1 MARVVTLDSARLMQL
16 PGRRAQEIV
25 GAAAGAQN
33 STIRLVEIDPLPP
46 GAPERGP
53 HVHMGFEESIHVLSG
68 HGVTRTPDAEY
79 RLDPGD
85 TILIPSGQIHAT
97 RAVGDEPI
105 RLFCFFPVAD
115 IRPATRE
122 FASWEEA
129 LRDA

>member
-16 PGRRAQEIV
+16 PGRRAQELIGAPV
-25 GAAAGAQN
+25 GSN
-33 STIRLVEIDPLPP
+33 SSTIRLVEIDPLPP

-53 HVHMGFEESIHVLSG
+53 HVHIGFEESIHVLSG
-68 HGVTRTPDAEY
+68 HGITRTPSGEY
-79 RLDPGD
+79 PVNPGD
-85 TILIPSGQIHAT
+85 TILIPSGEIHAT
-97 RAVGDEPI
+97 RALGDEPI
-105 RLFCFFPVAD
+105 RLFCFFPVPD

>member
-1 MARVVTLDSARLMQL
+1 MARVVTLDSARRMEL
-16 PGRRAQEIV
+16 PGRRAQELV
-25 GAAAGAQN
+25 GAPVGAQN
-33 STIRLVEIDPLPP
+33 TTIRLVEIDPLPP

-53 HVHMGFEESIHVLSG
+53 HVHIGFEESIHVLSG
-68 HGVTRTPDAEY
+68 NGITRTPHGEY
-79 RLDPGD
+79 PLKPGD
-85 TILIPSGQIHAT
+85 TILIPSGEIHAT
-97 RAVGDEPI
+97 RAVGGETI

>member
-1 MARVVTLDSARLMQL
+1 MARVVTLESAHRMEL
-16 PGRRAQEIV
+16 PGRSAQELIGAPV
-25 GAAAGAQN
+25 GSGN
-33 STIRLVEIDPLPP
+33 STLRLVEIDPLPP

-68 HGVTRTPDAEY
+68 NGITRTPSGEY
-79 RLDPGD
+79 PLKPGD
-85 TILIPSGQIHAT
+85 TILIPSGEIHAT